1 MLGTHAVISHS
12 ITQPFIQS
20 LRVCV
25 NEMYVQKCGH
35 WGGGPRDWQTGRKQV
50 DAGDAVGQKG
60 RQMWVEPDGVFL
72 KEADRSDWKCS
83 GEGVCI

>member
-1 MLGTHAVISHS
+1 M
-12 ITQPFIQS
+12 
-20 LRVCV
+20 
-25 NEMYVQKCGH
+25 
-35 WGGGPRDWQTGRKQV
+35 